1 MTATRP
7 KVAALPA
14 PIRFGTSGWRGILAD
29 EITAPRMRRLAVA
42 VARWAA
48 EVQRHPRILVAHDT
62 RFLGPQLARLAFD
75 SLAAHRARPL
85 WAASPVPTPV
95 IAHAVRVGEA
105 DAALIVTASHNEPA
119 YQGVKVLAAWGGGVT
134 AEQARRIEHFAA
146 TNGDATAPVAAPIAA
161 LDLVTPYLEKL
172 ALCIDRDA
180 VRGARL
186 QVVYDAFHGT
196 GSGVC
201 DRALRALGVHVDVV
215 HADRT
220 PRFGGAAPDPT
231 PSRLAALAHAVR
243 ARGGRTLG
251 LATDGDADRYAV
263 LDADGAPIAESDALA
278 LLVDHLARS
287 GRVRRGVAI
296 SIATGTLVEC
306 VAAEHGLP
314 VTRHPIGFKHLSR
327 ALVEGTADVAGEES
341 GGFAWE
347 PLARDKDGIL
357 ACVLFAEIA
366 ASSGGTL
373 RACLQQL
380 VRRHGRRVCGR
391 VARNANASNRAHL
404 AALAKA
410 PPERV
415 GAARVREV
423 DTRDGVRLGLDDG
436 FLMLRASGTEPV
448 LRLYAEARDRRALAA
463 RFTAGWQ
470 LLGDD
475 VGAPCMDAARGAG

>member
-1 MTATRP
+1 VKALRP
-7 KVAALPA
+7 KVAARPT

-29 EITAPRMRRLAVA
+29 EITAPRMRRLVAA
-42 VARWAA
+42 VARWAV
-48 EVQRHPRILVAHDT
+48 ELQRCPRILVAHDT
-62 RFLGPQLARLAFD
+62 RFLGPQLAQLAFD
-75 SLAAHRARPL
+75 SLAAQGARPL

-134 AEQARRIEHFAA
+134 AAQARRIEHFAA
-146 TNGDATAPVAAPIAA
+146 ANRDVTVPVAAPIAT
-161 LDLVTPYLEKL
+161 LDLVTPYLKKL
-172 ALCIDRDA
+172 AQCIDRDA

-186 QVVYDAFHGT
+186 QVIYDAFHGT

-201 DRALRALGVHVDVV
+201 DRALRSLGVQIEVLNAAH
-215 HADRT
+215 T

-231 PSRLAALAHAVR
+231 PSRLAALAGAVR

-263 LDADGAPIAESDALA
+263 LDADGAPLAESDALA

-287 GRVRRGVAI
+287 GRVHRGVAI

-314 VTRHPIGFKHLSR
+314 VARHPIGFKHLSR
-327 ALVEGTADVAGEES
+327 ALVDGTADVAGEES

-347 PLARDKDGIL
+347 PFARDKDGIL

-373 RACLQQL
+373 RARLQQL

-391 VARNANASNRAHL
+391 VARNASASSRAHL
-404 AALAKA
+404 SALAKA
-410 PPERV
+410 PPDRV

-423 DTRDGVRLGLDDG
+423 DTSDGVRLGLDDG
-436 FLMLRASGTEPV
+436 FLMLRASGTEPM
-448 LRLYAEARDRRALAA
+448 LRLYAEARDGRALAA
-463 RFTAGWQ
+463 RFAAGWR

-475 VGAPCMDAARGAG
+475 APAGCMDAARGAG